1 MNMKFSYLKIFSFLL
16 IGSSIAISCKKSLEI
31 QPRQSID
38 AATALTTRDNVN
50 AAITGVYSRFKSARL
65 YGRDLIAIPEALADN
80 GFATNKSGR
89 LNPEA
94 NNNFGAHFSNTLWQS
109 SYAGINEINVIL
121 SNINSISDASAADK
135 VSWEGQLKFLRGLFH
150 FNLVEAY
157 AYMPG
162 AVVSS
167 QDKGG
172 IPILLTGVTG
182 TADAQLV
189 LPSRAPID
197 EVYAQ
202 IVKDFETAN
211 TLLTFSSSSDV
222 SLANKAAAQGLLSR
236 INLYRK
242 NYSETK
248 KWADSA
254 IALAGS
260 RLATASGYVNQW
272 RVATH
277 QETLFQIRFGLT
289 SENIGVNESLQTSYT
304 TLAELGNRSRTG
316 GFGDLVPTLSLL
328 NDLGILLVGGNTS
341 TANYALSHSIA
352 SRTADVRNQLYEVG
366 TTGRGPAKVETT
378 KFFGKNGS
386 INLDNVPVI
395 RIAEVY
401 LNRAEAMATAGSPVF
416 NETAALADLN
426 TIATNRGLTA
436 FAGLTGTALFNE
448 IFRQR
453 RIELAFEGH
462 RFFDLK
468 RLGLNLTKG
477 PHYNDVSFTDLRI
490 LAPLPQR
497 EVDGNPKLVQNFG
510 Y

>member
-1 MNMKFSYLKIFSFLL
+1 MKFSFFKIFSFLL
-16 IGSSIAISCKKSLEI
+16 IGSSMAVSCKKALEI

-50 AAITGVYSRFKSARL
+50 AAITGIYSRLKSARL

-94 NNNFGAHFSNTLWQS
+94 NNNAGAHFTATLWQS
-109 SYAGINEINVIL
+109 SYAGINEINVVL
-121 SNINSISDASAADK
+121 SNINTISDASAADK
-135 VSWEGQLKFLRGLFH
+135 ASWEGQLKFLRGLFY
-150 FNLVEAY
+150 FDLVEAY

-162 AVVSS
+162 AIVSS
-167 QDKGG
+167 QNKGG
-172 IPILLTGVTG
+172 VPIILTPTIS
-182 TADAQLV
+182 TADAQLI
-189 LPSRAPID
+189 LPARAPID
-197 EVYAQ
+197 DVYAQ
-202 IVKDFETAN
+202 IVKDLETAN
-211 TLLTFSSSSDV
+211 AQLTFTSSSDV
-222 SLANKAAAQGLLSR
+222 SLANKAAAQAILSR
-236 INLYRK
+236 VNLYRR
-242 NYSETK
+242 NYTDTK

-277 QETLFQIRFGLT
+277 QETLFQVRFGLA
-289 SENIGVNESLQTSYT
+289 SENIGVNESLQTTYT

-316 GFGDLVPTLSLL
+316 GFGDLVPTLTLL
-328 NDLGILLVGGNTS
+328 TDLGITLVGGNTS
-341 TANYALSHSIA
+341 TTNYATNHSIA
-352 SRTADVRNQLYEVG
+352 SRSADVRNLLYEVG

-378 KFFGKNGS
+378 KFFGKNGA

-401 LNRAEAMATAGSPVF
+401 LNRAEAMATPGSPVL

-436 FAGLTGTALFNE
+436 FTGLTGTALFNE

-468 RLGLNLTKG
+468 RLGLNLSKG
-477 PHYNDVSFTDLRI
+477 PHYNDVAFTDFRI

-497 EVDGNPKLVQNFG
+497 EIDGNPKLVQNFG